1 MFAKISTP
9 QASLGGCSCFTVSRQ
24 RSPNHCMDFLA
35 ALLSPSDD
43 LSAGGVDPFLT
54 SLCCTTFLDLIV
66 SVYSGPQAPRA
77 GLQLLQ

>member
-1 MFAKISTP
+1 MEF
-9 QASLGGCSCFTVSRQ
+9 V
-24 RSPNHCMDFLA
+24 A
-35 ALLSPSDD
+35 ALLSLSDD

-77 GLQLLQ
+77 GLQPLQ